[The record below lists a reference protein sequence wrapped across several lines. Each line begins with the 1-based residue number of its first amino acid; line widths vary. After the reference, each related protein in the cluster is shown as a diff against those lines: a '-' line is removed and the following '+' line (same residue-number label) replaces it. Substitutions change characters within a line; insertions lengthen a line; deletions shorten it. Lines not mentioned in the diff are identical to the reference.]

1 MVEFVTKLKPTTA
14 ELKPD
19 SGFGSWRITVPFFA
33 AFTGGTVETAS
44 RIDSDPTMAARNFL
58 FFNLTS

>member
-1 MVEFVTKLKPTTA
+1 VEFVTKLKPTTA

-33 AFTGGTVETAS
+33 AFTGVSEAATS
-44 RIDSDPTMAARNFL
+44 RIESDPIIATLNFL
-58 FFNLTS
+58 FFKLTS

>member
-1 MVEFVTKLKPTTA
+1 MEFVTKLKPTTA

-33 AFTGGTVETAS
+33 ALTGGTVETAR
-44 RIDSDPTMAARNFL
+44 RIDSDPTIAARSFL
-58 FFNLTS
+58 CFKATS